1 MMTITD
7 SHAFFYT
14 EWPSNFCKTKFVWT
28 AFGETHEFFC
38 TEQAFMWAK
47 AKFFKDED
55 SAQKILEVSD
65 ESRDPMVCKRLGRKV
80 KNYVDSEW
88 DGIRYKYMLEPNVER
103 FRQDETLKSKLLD
116 PKFEGKTFVE
126 ASPLD
131 EIWGIRLGMETP
143 LSELDDES
151 KWNGRNLLGQ
161 VITDVRRIVK
171 FESSAR

>member
-14 EWPSNFCKTKFVWT
+14 EWPSNFCKTKFAWT

-88 DGIRYKYMLEPNVER
+88 DGVRYKYMLEPNVER

-116 PKFEGKTFVE
+116 LKFEGKTFVE

-131 EIWGIRLGMETP
+131 GIWGIRLGMETP

-151 KWNGRNLLGQ
+151 KWNGKNLLGQ